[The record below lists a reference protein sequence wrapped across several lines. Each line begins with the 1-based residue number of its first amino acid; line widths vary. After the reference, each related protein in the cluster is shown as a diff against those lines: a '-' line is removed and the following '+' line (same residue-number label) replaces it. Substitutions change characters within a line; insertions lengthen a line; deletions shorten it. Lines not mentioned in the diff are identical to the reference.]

1 MPAPL
6 RAPLATESALRSS
19 STPPP
24 IVVSSLDLERI
35 EALLDAP
42 AHRHDAGAVALR
54 EELARAEV
62 VAPTNMP
69 ADVVTMNSAVR
80 AVDADNGDAYEL
92 TLVYPRDADGDA
104 GKVSVLA
111 PVGSA
116 ILGLRVGQTMRWPM
130 PGGRQLTLRVDA
142 IRYQPEAAGHLH
154 R

>member
-1 MPAPL
+1 MNT
-6 RAPLATESALRSS
+6 AT
-19 STPPP
+19 PP

-42 AHRHDAGAVALR
+42 AHRHFPGSEALR
-54 EELARAEV
+54 AEIARASIVEP
-62 VAPTNMP
+62 AQMP
-69 ADVVTMNSAVR
+69 ADVVTMNSTAR
-80 AVDADNGDAYEL
+80 IVDENNHEEYEV
-92 TLVYPRDADGDA
+92 TLVYPREADGDP

-116 ILGLRVGQTMRWPM
+116 ILGLRVGDSIRWPM
-130 PGGRQLTLRVDA
+130 PGGREAALRIAA